1 MKSQFMHVELY
12 SREEPAK
19 KTKNKENRNHKSDVR
34 TTTAAGVLSEMKRE
48 VGFTSHLEQVDA
60 PEVLYGSIDAL
71 ERSIERYE
79 AEFKTTDKN
88 GKEKKLRKDAC
99 ILLAGVVS
107 LDRADEEIWDE
118 YKTKSIEYLKNKYGE
133 NLKCVVE
140 HTDETNPHFHFYVV
154 GNQQQDLNLLHDGK
168 LAVSKLAKEDKKNL
182 HQTAYTE
189 AMIKFQDDFYTKV
202 SNKFGLSR
210 TGEEPRER
218 YKSRPDYLRFKK
230 RQETA
235 LNILSDIEKFEK
247 QVRKKAR
254 DSGFTVGVKQFNEK
268 TWFGKLDQRVKL
280 IKKESELELN
290 KKEKTIE
297 KLETDKSNI
306 EHNLST
312 TKIELQEA
320 YSQRNLASMKNRTY
334 IDQSRKLKR
343 ENEDLLQY
351 KVNFNSRL
359 QQEKEPL
366 LEKVNS
372 LTSENTVLKNESSEL
387 KKDNLELK
395 KDNAGFKEFIDGVKK
410 HYGSKFEDWCKEIFR
425 TKTKYKY

>member
-19 KTKNKENRNHKSDVR
+19 KTINKSKNINHKSDVR
-34 TTTAAGVLSEMKRE
+34 TTTVNGVLSEMKRE
-48 VGFTSHLEQVDA
+48 EGFTSHLEAIAA

-118 YKTKSIEYLKNKYGE
+118 YKNKAIEYLKNKYGE

-140 HTDETNPHFHFYVV
+140 HTDEKNPHFHFYVV

-168 LAVSKLAKEDKKNL
+168 LAVSKLAKEDKKKL

-189 AMIKFQDDFYTKV
+189 AMIKFQDDFYVQV

-235 LNILSDIEKFEK
+235 LNILANLEEFEEKEL
-247 QVRKKAR
+247 KKAKQA
-254 DSGFTVGVKQFNEK
+254 GFNVGIKNFDETN
-268 TWFGKLDQRVKL
+268 FFRKLDWRVKR
-280 IKKESELELN
+280 IKKEKDNEIKKLSDENDNLN
-290 KKEKTIE
+290 I
-297 KLETDKSNI
+297 DKSNLQH
-306 EHNLST
+306 ELDMS
-312 TKIELQEA
+312 KIELSDA
-320 YSQRNLASMKNRTY
+320 YNQRNEASRKNSVY
-334 IDQSRKLKR
+334 IDKVNALKKENKLLLPYKDQFDLKLK
-343 ENEDLLQY
+343 
-351 KVNFNSRL
+351 
-359 QQEKEPL
+359 QEKEPL
-366 LEKVNS
+366 QAEVKE
-372 LTSENTVLKNESSEL
+372 LTSENTNLKNENTKL
-387 KKDNLELK
+387 KKENL
-395 KDNAGFKEFIDGVKK
+395 DFKEFILGVKN
-410 HYGSKFEDWCKEIFR
+410 HYGSKFQEWYEEVFNPK
-425 TKTKYKY
+425 TKTKPKF

>member
-19 KTKNKENRNHKSDVR
+19 KTINKSKNLNHQSDVR
-34 TTTAAGVLSEMKRE
+34 TTTVSGVLSEMKRE
-48 VGFTSHLEQVDA
+48 EGFTSHLEQVNA
-60 PEVLYGSIDAL
+60 PQVLYGSIDAL

-154 GNQQQDLNLLHDGK
+154 GNKDQDLNLLHDGK
-168 LAVSKLAKEDKKNL
+168 LAVSKLAKEDKKKL

-235 LNILSDIEKFEK
+235 LNILANLEEFEEKEL
-247 QVRKKAR
+247 KKAKQA
-254 DSGFTVGVKQFNEK
+254 GFNVGIKNFDETN
-268 TWFGKLDQRVKL
+268 FFRKLDWRVKR
-280 IKKESELELN
+280 IKKEKDNEIKKLSDENDNLN
-290 KKEKTIE
+290 I
-297 KLETDKSNI
+297 DKSNLQH
-306 EHNLST
+306 ELDMS
-312 TKIELQEA
+312 KIELSDA
-320 YSQRNLASMKNRTY
+320 YSQRNEASRKNSVY
-334 IDQSRKLKR
+334 IDKVNALKKENKLLLPYKDQFDLKLK
-343 ENEDLLQY
+343 
-351 KVNFNSRL
+351 
-359 QQEKEPL
+359 QEKEPL
-366 LEKVNS
+366 QAEVKE
-372 LTSENTVLKNESSEL
+372 LTSENTNLKNENTKL
-387 KKDNLELK
+387 KKENL
-395 KDNAGFKEFIDGVKK
+395 DFKEFILGVKNY
-410 HYGSKFEDWCKEIFR
+410 YGSKFQEWYEEVFNPK
-425 TKTKYKY
+425 TKTKPKF

>member
-19 KTKNKENRNHKSDVR
+19 KTINKSKNLNHQSDVR
-34 TTTAAGVLSEMKRE
+34 TTTVSGVLSEMKRE
-48 VGFTSHLEQVDA
+48 EGFTSHLERVDA
-60 PEVLYGSIDAL
+60 PQVLYGSIDAL

-107 LDRADEEIWDE
+107 LDRADEDIWDE

-154 GNQQQDLNLLHDGK
+154 GNQKQDLNLLHDGK
-168 LAVSKLAKEDKKNL
+168 LAVSKLAKEDKKKL

-189 AMIKFQDDFYTKV
+189 AMINFQDDFYTKV

-235 LNILSDIEKFEK
+235 LNILANLEEFEK
-247 QVRKKAR
+247 KELKKAKQA
-254 DSGFTVGVKQFNEK
+254 GFNVGIKNFDETN
-268 TWFGKLDQRVKL
+268 FFRKLDWRVKR
-280 IKKESELELN
+280 IKKEKNNEIKKLSDENDNLN
-290 KKEKTIE
+290 I
-297 KLETDKSNI
+297 DKSNLQH
-306 EHNLST
+306 ELDMS
-312 TKIELQEA
+312 KIELSDA
-320 YSQRNLASMKNRTY
+320 YSQRNEASRKNSVY
-334 IDQSRKLKR
+334 IDKVNTLKKENKLLLPYKDQFDLKLK
-343 ENEDLLQY
+343 
-351 KVNFNSRL
+351 
-359 QQEKEPL
+359 QEKEPL
-366 LEKVNS
+366 QAEVKE
-372 LTSENTVLKNESSEL
+372 LTSENTNLKNENSEL
-387 KKDNLELK
+387 KKENL
-395 KDNAGFKEFIDGVKK
+395 DFKEFILGVKN
-410 HYGSKFEDWCKEIFR
+410 HYGSKFQEWYEEVFNPK
-425 TKTKYKY
+425 TKTKPKF

>member
-19 KTKNKENRNHKSDVR
+19 KTINKSKNINHKSDVR
-34 TTTAAGVLSEMKRE
+34 TTTVNGVLSEMKRE
-48 VGFTSHLEQVDA
+48 EGFTSHLETIAA

-118 YKTKSIEYLKNKYGE
+118 YKTKAIEYLKNKYGE

-154 GNQQQDLNLLHDGK
+154 GNKDQDLNLLHDGK
-168 LAVSKLAKEDKKNL
+168 LAVSKLAKEDKKKL

-189 AMIKFQDDFYTKV
+189 AMIKFQDDFYVQV

-235 LNILSDIEKFEK
+235 LNILANLEEFEEKEL
-247 QVRKKAR
+247 KKAKQA
-254 DSGFTVGVKQFNEK
+254 GFNVGIKNFDETN
-268 TWFGKLDQRVKL
+268 FFRKLDWRVKR
-280 IKKESELELN
+280 IKKEKDNEIKKLSDENDNLN
-290 KKEKTIE
+290 I
-297 KLETDKSNI
+297 DKSNLQH
-306 EHNLST
+306 ELDMS
-312 TKIELQEA
+312 KIELSDA
-320 YSQRNLASMKNRTY
+320 YSQRNEASRKNSVY
-334 IDQSRKLKR
+334 IDKVNALKKENKLLLPYKDQFDLKLK
-343 ENEDLLQY
+343 
-351 KVNFNSRL
+351 
-359 QQEKEPL
+359 QEKEL
-366 LEKVNS
+366 LQAEVKE
-372 LTSENTVLKNESSEL
+372 LTSENTNLKNENTKL
-387 KKDNLELK
+387 KKENL
-395 KDNAGFKEFIDGVKK
+395 DFKEFILGVKNY
-410 HYGSKFEDWCKEIFR
+410 YGSKFQEWYEEVFNPK
-425 TKTKYKY
+425 TKTKPKF

>member
-19 KTKNKENRNHKSDVR
+19 KTINKSKNINHKSDVR
-34 TTTAAGVLSEMKRE
+34 TTTVSGVLSEMKRE
-48 VGFTSHLEQVDA
+48 EGFTSHLEQVNA
-60 PEVLYGSIDAL
+60 PQVLYGSIDAL

-107 LDRADEEIWDE
+107 LDRADEEIWEE
-118 YKTKSIEYLKNKYGE
+118 YKKSSIEYLKNKYGE

-154 GNQQQDLNLLHDGK
+154 GNQKQDLNLLHDGK
-168 LAVSKLAKEDKKNL
+168 LAVSKLAKEDKKKL

-189 AMIKFQDDFYTKV
+189 AMIKFQDDFYVQV

-235 LNILSDIEKFEK
+235 LNILANLEEFEK
-247 QVRKKAR
+247 KEFKKAKTKGLNIGIK
-254 DSGFTVGVKQFNEK
+254 DFNQN
-268 TWFGKLDQRVKL
+268 TFWGKLDWRVKRIEKKSKVE
-280 IKKESELELN
+280 IKKLSDENDNLN
-290 KKEKTIE
+290 I
-297 KLETDKSNI
+297 DKSNLQH
-306 EHNLST
+306 ELDMS
-312 TKIELQEA
+312 KIELSEA
-320 YSQRNLASMKNRTY
+320 YNQRNEASRKNSVY
-334 IDQSRKLKR
+334 ID
-343 ENEDLLQY
+343 
-351 KVNFNSRL
+351 KVNALKKENKLLLPYKDQFDLKL
-359 QQEKEPL
+359 QQEKKPL
-366 LEKVNS
+366 QAEVKE
-372 LTSENTVLKNESSEL
+372 LTSENTNLKNENTQL
-387 KKDNLELK
+387 KKENL
-395 KDNAGFKEFIDGVKK
+395 DFKEFILGVKN
-410 HYGSKFEDWCKEIFR
+410 HYGSKFQEWYEEVFNPK
-425 TKTKYKY
+425 TKTKPKF

>member
-19 KTKNKENRNHKSDVR
+19 KTINKSKNINHKSDVR
-34 TTTAAGVLSEMKRE
+34 TTTVNGVLSEMKRE
-48 VGFTSHLEQVDA
+48 EGFTSHLETIAA

-118 YKTKSIEYLKNKYGE
+118 YKTKAIEYLKNKYGE

-154 GNQQQDLNLLHDGK
+154 GNKDQDLNLLHDGK
-168 LAVSKLAKEDKKNL
+168 LAVSKLAKEDKKKL

-189 AMIKFQDDFYTKV
+189 AMIKFQDDFYVQV

-235 LNILSDIEKFEK
+235 LNILANLEEFEEKEL
-247 QVRKKAR
+247 KKAKQA
-254 DSGFTVGVKQFNEK
+254 GFNVGIKNFDETN
-268 TWFGKLDQRVKL
+268 FFRKLDWRVKR
-280 IKKESELELN
+280 IKKEKDNEIKKISDENDNLN
-290 KKEKTIE
+290 I
-297 KLETDKSNI
+297 DKSNLQH
-306 EHNLST
+306 ELDMS
-312 TKIELQEA
+312 KIELSDA
-320 YSQRNLASMKNRTY
+320 YSQRNEASRKNSVY
-334 IDQSRKLKR
+334 IDKVNALKKENKLLLPYKDQFDLKLK
-343 ENEDLLQY
+343 
-351 KVNFNSRL
+351 
-359 QQEKEPL
+359 QEKEPL
-366 LEKVNS
+366 QAEVKE
-372 LTSENTVLKNESSEL
+372 LTSENTNLKNENTKL
-387 KKDNLELK
+387 KKENL
-395 KDNAGFKEFIDGVKK
+395 DFKEFILGVKNY
-410 HYGSKFEDWCKEIFR
+410 YGSKFQEWYEEVFNPK
-425 TKTKYKY
+425 TKTKPKF

>member
-19 KTKNKENRNHKSDVR
+19 KTINKSKNINHKSDVR
-34 TTTAAGVLSEMKRE
+34 TTTVNGVLSEMKRE
-48 VGFTSHLEQVDA
+48 EGFTSHLETIAA

-118 YKTKSIEYLKNKYGE
+118 YKTKAIEYLKNKYGE

-154 GNQQQDLNLLHDGK
+154 GNKDQDLNLLHDGK
-168 LAVSKLAKEDKKNL
+168 LAVSKLAKEDKKKL

-189 AMIKFQDDFYTKV
+189 AMIKFQDDFYTQV

-230 RQETA
+230 RQEAA
-235 LNILSDIEKFEK
+235 LNILSDMEKFEAEEK
-247 QVRKKAR
+247 EKAR
-254 DSGFTVGVKQFNEK
+254 KTGYSNGAKQFQNK
-268 TWFGKLDQRVKL
+268 TWVIKVGEAIKLLGKEHKAELDQ
-280 IKKESELELN
+280 KEKELEKI
-290 KKEKTIE
+290 KKEKTEIE
-297 KLETDKSNI
+297 TELNLKKEELSN
-306 EHNLST
+306 
-312 TKIELQEA
+312 A
-320 YSQRNLASMKNRTY
+320 YSQRNEASRKNSVY
-334 IDQSRKLKR
+334 ID
-343 ENEDLLQY
+343 
-351 KVNFNSRL
+351 KVNALKKENKLLLPYKDQFDLKL

-366 LEKVNS
+366 QAEVNS
-372 LTSENTVLKNESSEL
+372 LTSENTNLKNENSEL
-387 KKDNLELK
+387 KKENL
-395 KDNAGFKEFIDGVKK
+395 DFKEFILGVKDY
-410 HYGSKFEDWCKEIFR
+410 YGSKFDEWCKEIFK

>member
-19 KTKNKENRNHKSDVR
+19 KTINKSKNINHKSDVR
-34 TTTAAGVLSEMKRE
+34 TTTVNGVLSEMKRE
-48 VGFTSHLEQVDA
+48 EGFTSHLETIAA

-118 YKTKSIEYLKNKYGE
+118 YKAKAIEYLKNKYGE

-154 GNQQQDLNLLHDGK
+154 GNKDQDLNLLHDGK
-168 LAVSKLAKEDKKNL
+168 LAVSKLAKEDKKKL

-189 AMIKFQDDFYTKV
+189 AMIKFQDDFYV
-202 SNKFGLSR
+202 QISNKFGLSR

-235 LNILSDIEKFEK
+235 LNILANLEEFEEKEL
-247 QVRKKAR
+247 KKAKQA
-254 DSGFTVGVKQFNEK
+254 GFNVGIKNFDETN
-268 TWFGKLDQRVKL
+268 FFRKLDWRVKR
-280 IKKESELELN
+280 IKKEKDNEIKKLSDENDNLN
-290 KKEKTIE
+290 I
-297 KLETDKSNI
+297 DKSNLQH
-306 EHNLST
+306 ELDMS
-312 TKIELQEA
+312 KIELSDA
-320 YSQRNLASMKNRTY
+320 YSQRNEASRKNSVY
-334 IDQSRKLKR
+334 ID
-343 ENEDLLQY
+343 
-351 KVNFNSRL
+351 KVNALKKENKLLLPYKDQFDLKL

-366 LEKVNS
+366 QAEVKE
-372 LTSENTVLKNESSEL
+372 LTSENTNLKNENTKL
-387 KKDNLELK
+387 KKENL
-395 KDNAGFKEFIDGVKK
+395 DFKEFILGVKN
-410 HYGSKFEDWCKEIFR
+410 HYGSKFQEWYEEVFNPK
-425 TKTKYKY
+425 TKTKPKF

>member
-19 KTKNKENRNHKSDVR
+19 KTINKSKNINHKSDVR
-34 TTTAAGVLSEMKRE
+34 TTTVNGVLSEMKRE
-48 VGFTSHLEQVDA
+48 EGFTSHLETIAA

-118 YKTKSIEYLKNKYGE
+118 YKTKAIEYLKNKYGE

-154 GNQQQDLNLLHDGK
+154 GNKDQDLNLLHDGK
-168 LAVSKLAKEDKKNL
+168 LAVSKLAKEDKKKL

-189 AMIKFQDDFYTKV
+189 AMIKFQDDFYVQV

-235 LNILSDIEKFEK
+235 LNILANLEEFEEKEL
-247 QVRKKAR
+247 KKAKQA
-254 DSGFTVGVKQFNEK
+254 GFNVGIKNFDETN
-268 TWFGKLDQRVKL
+268 FFRKLDWRVKR
-280 IKKESELELN
+280 IKKEKDNEIKKLSDENDNLN
-290 KKEKTIE
+290 I
-297 KLETDKSNI
+297 DKSNLQH
-306 EHNLST
+306 ELDMS
-312 TKIELQEA
+312 KIELSDA
-320 YSQRNLASMKNRTY
+320 YSQRNEASRKNSVY
-334 IDQSRKLKR
+334 IDKVNALKKENKLLLPYKDQFDLKLK
-343 ENEDLLQY
+343 
-351 KVNFNSRL
+351 
-359 QQEKEPL
+359 QEKEPL
-366 LEKVNS
+366 QAEVKE
-372 LTSENTVLKNESSEL
+372 LTSENTNLKNENTKL
-387 KKDNLELK
+387 KKENL
-395 KDNAGFKEFIDGVKK
+395 DFKEFILGVKNY
-410 HYGSKFEDWCKEIFR
+410 YGSKFQEWYEEIFK

>member
-19 KTKNKENRNHKSDVR
+19 KTINKSKNLNHQSDVR
-34 TTTAAGVLSEMKRE
+34 TTTVSGVLSEMKRDE
-48 VGFTSHLEQVDA
+48 GFTSHLERVDA
-60 PEVLYGSIDAL
+60 PQVLYGSIDAL

-107 LDRADEEIWDE
+107 LDRADEEIWEE
-118 YKTKSIEYLKNKYGE
+118 YKKSSIEYLKNKYGE

-154 GNQQQDLNLLHDGK
+154 GNKDQDLNLLHDGK
-168 LAVSKLAKEDKKNL
+168 LAVSKLAKEDKKKL

-189 AMIKFQDDFYTKV
+189 AMIKFQDDFYVQV

-235 LNILSDIEKFEK
+235 LNILANLEEFEEKEL
-247 QVRKKAR
+247 KKAKQA
-254 DSGFTVGVKQFNEK
+254 GFNVGIKNFDETN
-268 TWFGKLDQRVKL
+268 FFRKLDWRVKR
-280 IKKESELELN
+280 IKKEKDNEIKKLSDENDNLN
-290 KKEKTIE
+290 I
-297 KLETDKSNI
+297 DKSNLQH
-306 EHNLST
+306 ELDMS
-312 TKIELQEA
+312 KIELSDA
-320 YSQRNLASMKNRTY
+320 YSQRNEASRKNSVY
-334 IDQSRKLKR
+334 IDKVNALKKENKLLLPYKDQFDLKLK
-343 ENEDLLQY
+343 
-351 KVNFNSRL
+351 
-359 QQEKEPL
+359 QEKEPL
-366 LEKVNS
+366 QAEVKE
-372 LTSENTVLKNESSEL
+372 LTSENTNLKNENTKL
-387 KKDNLELK
+387 KKENL
-395 KDNAGFKEFIDGVKK
+395 DFKEFILDVKNY
-410 HYGSKFEDWCKEIFR
+410 YGSKFQEWYEEVFNPK
-425 TKTKYKY
+425 TKTKPKF

>member
-19 KTKNKENRNHKSDVR
+19 KTINKSKNLNHQSDVR
-34 TTTAAGVLSEMKRE
+34 TTTVGGVLSEMKRE
-48 VGFTSHLEQVDA
+48 EGFTSHLEQVNA
-60 PEVLYGSIDAL
+60 PQVLYGSISDL

-140 HTDETNPHFHFYVV
+140 HTDETNPHFHFYAV

-168 LAVSKLAKEDKKNL
+168 LAVSKLAKEDKKKL
-182 HQTAYTE
+182 HQTVYTE

-235 LNILSDIEKFEK
+235 LNILANLEEFEEKEL
-247 QVRKKAR
+247 KKAKQA
-254 DSGFTVGVKQFNEK
+254 GFNVGIKNFDETN
-268 TWFGKLDQRVKL
+268 FFRKLDWRVKR
-280 IKKESELELN
+280 IKKEKDNEIKKLSDENDNLN
-290 KKEKTIE
+290 I
-297 KLETDKSNI
+297 DKSNLQH
-306 EHNLST
+306 ELDMS
-312 TKIELQEA
+312 KIELSDA
-320 YSQRNLASMKNRTY
+320 YSQRNEASRKNSVY
-334 IDQSRKLKR
+334 IDKVNALKKENKLLLPYKDQFDLKLK
-343 ENEDLLQY
+343 
-351 KVNFNSRL
+351 
-359 QQEKEPL
+359 QEKEPL
-366 LEKVNS
+366 QAEVKE
-372 LTSENTVLKNESSEL
+372 LTSENTNLKNENTKL
-387 KKDNLELK
+387 KKENL
-395 KDNAGFKEFIDGVKK
+395 DFKEFILGVKNY
-410 HYGSKFEDWCKEIFR
+410 YGSKFQEWYEEVFNPK
-425 TKTKYKY
+425 TKTKPKF

>member
-19 KTKNKENRNHKSDVR
+19 KTINKSKNLNHQSDVR
-34 TTTAAGVLSEMKRE
+34 TTTVGGVLSEMKRE
-48 VGFTSHLEQVDA
+48 EGFISHLEAIAA
-60 PEVLYGSIDAL
+60 PQVLYGSIDAL
-71 ERSIERYE
+71 ERSVERYE
-79 AEFKTTDKN
+79 AEYKTTDKN

-107 LDRADEEIWDE
+107 LDRADEGIWEE

-154 GNQQQDLNLLHDGK
+154 GNKDQDLNLLHDGK
-168 LAVSKLAKEDKKNL
+168 LAVSKLAKEDKKKL

-189 AMIKFQDDFYTKV
+189 AMIKFQDDFYVQV

-235 LNILSDIEKFEK
+235 LNILANLEEFEK
-247 QVRKKAR
+247 KEFKKAKTKGLNIGIK
-254 DSGFTVGVKQFNEK
+254 DFNQN
-268 TWFGKLDQRVKL
+268 TFWGKLDWRVKRIEKKSKVE
-280 IKKESELELN
+280 IKKLSDENDNLN
-290 KKEKTIE
+290 I
-297 KLETDKSNI
+297 DKSNLQH
-306 EHNLST
+306 ELDMS
-312 TKIELQEA
+312 KIELSDA
-320 YSQRNLASMKNRTY
+320 YSQRNEASRKNSVY
-334 IDQSRKLKR
+334 ID
-343 ENEDLLQY
+343 
-351 KVNFNSRL
+351 KVNALKKENKLLLPYKDQFDLKL

-366 LEKVNS
+366 QAEVKE
-372 LTSENTVLKNESSEL
+372 LTSENNNLKNENSEL
-387 KKDNLELK
+387 KKENI
-395 KDNAGFKEFIDGVKK
+395 GFKEFIDGVKN
-410 HYGSKFEDWCKEIFR
+410 HYGSKFEEWCKETFK
-425 TKTKYKY
+425 TKTKHKY

>member
-19 KTKNKENRNHKSDVR
+19 KTINKSKNINHKSDVR
-34 TTTAAGVLSEMKRE
+34 TTTVNGVLSEMKRE
-48 VGFTSHLEQVDA
+48 EGFTSHLETIAA

-118 YKTKSIEYLKNKYGE
+118 YKTKAIEYLKNKYGE

-154 GNQQQDLNLLHDGK
+154 GNKDQDLNLLHDGK
-168 LAVSKLAKEDKKNL
+168 LAVSKLAKEDKKKL

-189 AMIKFQDDFYTKV
+189 AMIKFQDDFYVQV

-235 LNILSDIEKFEK
+235 LNILANLEEFEEKEL
-247 QVRKKAR
+247 KKAKQA
-254 DSGFTVGVKQFNEK
+254 GFNVGIKNFDETN
-268 TWFGKLDQRVKL
+268 FFRKLDWRVKR
-280 IKKESELELN
+280 IKKEKDNEIKKLSDENDNLN
-290 KKEKTIE
+290 I
-297 KLETDKSNI
+297 DKSNLQH
-306 EHNLST
+306 ELEMS
-312 TKIELQEA
+312 KIELSDA
-320 YSQRNLASMKNRTY
+320 YSQRNEASRKNSVY
-334 IDQSRKLKR
+334 IDKVNALKKENKLLLPYKDQFDLKLK
-343 ENEDLLQY
+343 
-351 KVNFNSRL
+351 
-359 QQEKEPL
+359 QEKEPL
-366 LEKVNS
+366 QAEVKE
-372 LTSENTVLKNESSEL
+372 LTSENTNLKNENTKL
-387 KKDNLELK
+387 KKENL
-395 KDNAGFKEFIDGVKK
+395 DFKEFILGVKNY
-410 HYGSKFEDWCKEIFR
+410 YGSKFQEWYEEVFNPK
-425 TKTKYKY
+425 TKTKPKF

>member
-19 KTKNKENRNHKSDVR
+19 KTINKSKNINHKSDVR
-34 TTTAAGVLSEMKRE
+34 TTTVNGVLSEMKRE
-48 VGFTSHLEQVDA
+48 EGFTSHLETIAA

-118 YKTKSIEYLKNKYGE
+118 YKTKAIEYLKNKYGE

-154 GNQQQDLNLLHDGK
+154 GNKEQDLNLLHDGK
-168 LAVSKLAKEDKKNL
+168 LAVSKLAKEDKKKL

-189 AMIKFQDDFYTKV
+189 AMIKFQDDFYVQV

-235 LNILSDIEKFEK
+235 LNILANLEEFEEKEL
-247 QVRKKAR
+247 KKAKQA
-254 DSGFTVGVKQFNEK
+254 GFNVGIKNFDETN
-268 TWFGKLDQRVKL
+268 FFRKLDWRVKR
-280 IKKESELELN
+280 IKKEKDNEIKKLSDENDNLN
-290 KKEKTIE
+290 I
-297 KLETDKSNI
+297 DKSNLQH
-306 EHNLST
+306 ELDMS
-312 TKIELQEA
+312 KIELSDA
-320 YSQRNLASMKNRTY
+320 YSQRNEASRKNSVY
-334 IDQSRKLKR
+334 IDKVNALKKENKLLLPYKDQFDLKLK
-343 ENEDLLQY
+343 
-351 KVNFNSRL
+351 
-359 QQEKEPL
+359 QEKEPL
-366 LEKVNS
+366 QAEVKE
-372 LTSENTVLKNESSEL
+372 LTSENTNLKNENTKL
-387 KKDNLELK
+387 KKENL
-395 KDNAGFKEFIDGVKK
+395 DFKEFILGVKNY
-410 HYGSKFEDWCKEIFR
+410 YGSKFQEWYEEVFNPK
-425 TKTKYKY
+425 TKTKPKF

>member
-1 MKSQFMHVELY
+1 MHVELY

-19 KTKNKENRNHKSDVR
+19 KTINKSKNINHKSDVR
-34 TTTAAGVLSEMKRE
+34 TTTVNGVLSEMKRE
-48 VGFTSHLEQVDA
+48 EGFTSHLETIAA

-118 YKTKSIEYLKNKYGE
+118 YKTKAIEYLKNKYGE

-154 GNQQQDLNLLHDGK
+154 GNKDQDLNLLHDGK
-168 LAVSKLAKEDKKNL
+168 LAVSKLAKEDKKKL

-189 AMIKFQDDFYTKV
+189 AMIKFQDDFYVQV

-235 LNILSDIEKFEK
+235 LNILANLEEFEEKEL
-247 QVRKKAR
+247 KKAKQA
-254 DSGFTVGVKQFNEK
+254 GFNVGIKNFDETN
-268 TWFGKLDQRVKL
+268 FFRKLDWRVKR
-280 IKKESELELN
+280 IKKEKDNEIKKLSDENDNLN
-290 KKEKTIE
+290 I
-297 KLETDKSNI
+297 DKSNLQH
-306 EHNLST
+306 ELDMS
-312 TKIELQEA
+312 KIELSDA
-320 YSQRNLASMKNRTY
+320 YSQRNEASRKNSVY
-334 IDQSRKLKR
+334 ID
-343 ENEDLLQY
+343 
-351 KVNFNSRL
+351 KVNALKKENKLLLPYKDQFDLKL

-366 LEKVNS
+366 QAEVKE
-372 LTSENTVLKNESSEL
+372 LTSENTNLKNENTKL
-387 KKDNLELK
+387 KKENL
-395 KDNAGFKEFIDGVKK
+395 DFKEFILGVKNY
-410 HYGSKFEDWCKEIFR
+410 YGSKFQEWYEEVFNPK
-425 TKTKYKY
+425 TKTKPKF

>member
-19 KTKNKENRNHKSDVR
+19 KTINKSKNINHKSDVR
-34 TTTAAGVLSEMKRE
+34 TTTVNGVLSEMKRE
-48 VGFTSHLEQVDA
+48 EGFTSHLEAIAA
-60 PEVLYGSIDAL
+60 PEVLYGSISDL

-107 LDRADEEIWDE
+107 LDRADEEIWEE
-118 YKTKSIEYLKNKYGE
+118 YKKSSIEYLKNKYGE

-154 GNQQQDLNLLHDGK
+154 GNQKQDLNLLHDGK
-168 LAVSKLAKEDKKNL
+168 LAVSKLAKEDKKKL
-182 HQTAYTE
+182 HQTVYTE

-235 LNILSDIEKFEK
+235 LNILANLEEFEK
-247 QVRKKAR
+247 KEFKKA
-254 DSGFTVGVKQFNEK
+254 K
-268 TWFGKLDQRVKL
+268 TKGLNIGIKDFDQNTFWGKLDWRVKR
-280 IKKESELELN
+280 IKKEKDNEIKKLSDENDNLN
-290 KKEKTIE
+290 I
-297 KLETDKSNI
+297 DKSNLQH
-306 EHNLST
+306 ELDMS
-312 TKIELQEA
+312 KIELSDA
-320 YSQRNLASMKNRTY
+320 YKQRNYASMKNGVY
-334 IDQSRKLKR
+334 IKQVNDLKKENKLLLPYKDQFDLKLK
-343 ENEDLLQY
+343 
-351 KVNFNSRL
+351 
-359 QQEKEPL
+359 QEKEPL
-366 LEKVNS
+366 QAEVKE
-372 LTSENTVLKNESSEL
+372 LTSENTNLKNENTQL
-387 KKDNLELK
+387 KKENL
-395 KDNAGFKEFIDGVKK
+395 DFKEFILGVKN
-410 HYGSKFEDWCKEIFR
+410 HYGSKFQEWYEEVFNPK
-425 TKTKYKY
+425 TKTKPKF

>member
-19 KTKNKENRNHKSDVR
+19 KTINKSKNLNHQSDVR
-34 TTTAAGVLSEMKRE
+34 TTTVGGVLSEMKRE
-48 VGFTSHLEQVDA
+48 EGFTSHLEQVNA
-60 PEVLYGSIDAL
+60 PQVLYGSIDAL

-79 AEFKTTDKN
+79 AEYKTTDKN

-154 GNQQQDLNLLHDGK
+154 GNQKQDLNLLHDGK
-168 LAVSKLAKEDKKNL
+168 LAVSKLAKEDKKKL

-235 LNILSDIEKFEK
+235 LNILANLEEFEK
-247 QVRKKAR
+247 KELKKAKQA
-254 DSGFTVGVKQFNEK
+254 GFNVGIKNFDETN
-268 TWFGKLDQRVKL
+268 FFRKLDWRVKR
-280 IKKESELELN
+280 IKKEKDNEIKKLSDENDNLN
-290 KKEKTIE
+290 I
-297 KLETDKSNI
+297 DKSNLQH
-306 EHNLST
+306 ELDMS
-312 TKIELQEA
+312 KIELSDA
-320 YSQRNLASMKNRTY
+320 YSQRNEASRKNSVY
-334 IDQSRKLKR
+334 IDKVNTLKEENKLLLPYKDQFDLKLK
-343 ENEDLLQY
+343 
-351 KVNFNSRL
+351 
-359 QQEKEPL
+359 QEKEPL
-366 LEKVNS
+366 QAEVKE
-372 LTSENTVLKNESSEL
+372 LTSENTNLKNENSEL
-387 KKDNLELK
+387 KKENL
-395 KDNAGFKEFIDGVKK
+395 DFKEFILGVKN
-410 HYGSKFEDWCKEIFR
+410 HYGSKFQEWYEQVFNPK
-425 TKTKYKY
+425 TKTKPKF

>member
-19 KTKNKENRNHKSDVR
+19 KTINKSKNINHKSDVR
-34 TTTAAGVLSEMKRE
+34 TTTVNGVLSEMKRE
-48 VGFTSHLEQVDA
+48 EGFTSHLETIAA

-118 YKTKSIEYLKNKYGE
+118 YKTKAIEYLKNKYGE

-154 GNQQQDLNLLHDGK
+154 GNKDQDLNLLHDGK
-168 LAVSKLAKEDKKNL
+168 LAVSKLAKEDKKKL

-189 AMIKFQDDFYTKV
+189 AMIKFQDDFYVQV

-235 LNILSDIEKFEK
+235 LNILANLEEFEEKEL
-247 QVRKKAR
+247 KKAKQA
-254 DSGFTVGVKQFNEK
+254 GFNVGIKNFDETN
-268 TWFGKLDQRVKL
+268 FFRKLDWRVKR
-280 IKKESELELN
+280 IKKEKDNEIKKLSDENDNLN
-290 KKEKTIE
+290 I
-297 KLETDKSNI
+297 DKSNLQH
-306 EHNLST
+306 ELDMS
-312 TKIELQEA
+312 KIELSDA
-320 YSQRNLASMKNRTY
+320 YNQRNESSRKNSVY
-334 IDQSRKLKR
+334 IDKVNALKKENKLLLPYKDQFDLKLK
-343 ENEDLLQY
+343 
-351 KVNFNSRL
+351 
-359 QQEKEPL
+359 QEKEPL
-366 LEKVNS
+366 QAEVKE
-372 LTSENTVLKNESSEL
+372 LTSENTNLKNENTKL
-387 KKDNLELK
+387 KKENL
-395 KDNAGFKEFIDGVKK
+395 DFKEFILGVKNY
-410 HYGSKFEDWCKEIFR
+410 YGSKFQEWYEEVFNPK
-425 TKTKYKY
+425 TKTKPKF

>member
-19 KTKNKENRNHKSDVR
+19 KTINKSKNINHKSDVR
-34 TTTAAGVLSEMKRE
+34 TTTVNGVLSEMKRE
-48 VGFTSHLEQVDA
+48 EGFTSHLETIAA

-107 LDRADEEIWDE
+107 LDRVDEEIWDE
-118 YKTKSIEYLKNKYGE
+118 YKTKAIEYLKNKYGE

-154 GNQQQDLNLLHDGK
+154 GNKDQDLNLLHDGK
-168 LAVSKLAKEDKKNL
+168 LAVSKLAKEDKKKL

-189 AMIKFQDDFYTKV
+189 AMIKFQDDFYAQV

-235 LNILSDIEKFEK
+235 LNILANLEEFEEKEL
-247 QVRKKAR
+247 KKAKQA
-254 DSGFTVGVKQFNEK
+254 GFNVGIKNFDETN
-268 TWFGKLDQRVKL
+268 FFRKLDWRVKR
-280 IKKESELELN
+280 IKKEKDNEIKKLSDENDNLN
-290 KKEKTIE
+290 I
-297 KLETDKSNI
+297 DKSNLQH
-306 EHNLST
+306 ELDMS
-312 TKIELQEA
+312 KIELSDA
-320 YSQRNLASMKNRTY
+320 YSQRNEASRKNSVY
-334 IDQSRKLKR
+334 IDKVNALKKENKLLLPYKDQFDLKLK
-343 ENEDLLQY
+343 
-351 KVNFNSRL
+351 
-359 QQEKEPL
+359 QEKEPL
-366 LEKVNS
+366 QAEVKE
-372 LTSENTVLKNESSEL
+372 LTSENTNLKNENTKL
-387 KKDNLELK
+387 KKENL
-395 KDNAGFKEFIDGVKK
+395 DFKEFILGVKNY
-410 HYGSKFEDWCKEIFR
+410 YGSKFQEWYEEVFNPK
-425 TKTKYKY
+425 TKTKPKF

>member
-19 KTKNKENRNHKSDVR
+19 KTINKSKNINHKSYVR
-34 TTTAAGVLSEMKRE
+34 TTTVNGVLSEMKRE
-48 VGFTSHLEQVDA
+48 EGFTSHLEAIAA
-60 PEVLYGSIDAL
+60 PEVLYGSINAL

-79 AEFKTTDKN
+79 AEYKTTDKN

-107 LDRADEEIWDE
+107 LDRADEEIWEE

-154 GNQQQDLNLLHDGK
+154 GNKDQDLNLLHDGK
-168 LAVSKLAKEDKKNL
+168 LAVSKLAKEDKKKL

-235 LNILSDIEKFEK
+235 LNILANLEEFEK
-247 QVRKKAR
+247 KEFKKA
-254 DSGFTVGVKQFNEK
+254 K
-268 TWFGKLDQRVKL
+268 TRGLNIGIKDFDQNTFWGKLDWRVKRIEKKNKVE
-280 IKKESELELN
+280 IKKLSDENDNLN
-290 KKEKTIE
+290 I
-297 KLETDKSNI
+297 DKSNLQH
-306 EHNLST
+306 ELDMS
-312 TKIELQEA
+312 KIELSEA
-320 YSQRNLASMKNRTY
+320 YNQRNEASRKNSVY
-334 IDQSRKLKR
+334 ID
-343 ENEDLLQY
+343 
-351 KVNFNSRL
+351 KVNALKKENKLLLPYKDQFDLKL
-359 QQEKEPL
+359 QQEKKPL
-366 LEKVNS
+366 QAEVKE
-372 LTSENTVLKNESSEL
+372 LTSENTNLKNENTQL
-387 KKDNLELK
+387 KKENL
-395 KDNAGFKEFIDGVKK
+395 DFKEFILGVKN
-410 HYGSKFEDWCKEIFR
+410 HYGSKFQEWYEEVFNPK
-425 TKTKYKY
+425 TKTKPKF

>member
-19 KTKNKENRNHKSDVR
+19 KTINKSKNINHKSDVR
-34 TTTAAGVLSEMKRE
+34 TTTVNGVLSEMKRE
-48 VGFTSHLEQVDA
+48 EGFTSHLETIAA

-99 ILLAGVVS
+99 ILLAGVIS
-107 LDRADEEIWDE
+107 LDREDEDIWNE

-140 HTDETNPHFHFYVV
+140 HTDETNPHIHFYVV
-154 GNQQQDLNLLHDGK
+154 GNKDQDINLLHDGK
-168 LAVSKLAKEDKKNL
+168 LAVSKLAKEDKKKL

-189 AMIKFQDDFYTKV
+189 AMIKFQDDFYVQV

-235 LNILSDIEKFEK
+235 LNILANLEEFEEKEL
-247 QVRKKAR
+247 KKAKQA
-254 DSGFTVGVKQFNEK
+254 GFNVGIKNFDETN
-268 TWFGKLDQRVKL
+268 FFRKLDWRVKR
-280 IKKESELELN
+280 IKKEKDNEIKKLSDENDNLN
-290 KKEKTIE
+290 I
-297 KLETDKSNI
+297 DKSNLQH
-306 EHNLST
+306 ELDMS
-312 TKIELQEA
+312 KIELSDA
-320 YSQRNLASMKNRTY
+320 YSQRNEASRKNSVY
-334 IDQSRKLKR
+334 ID
-343 ENEDLLQY
+343 
-351 KVNFNSRL
+351 KVNALKKENKLLLPYKDQFDLKL

-366 LEKVNS
+366 QAEVKE
-372 LTSENTVLKNESSEL
+372 LTSENTNLKNENTKL
-387 KKDNLELK
+387 KKENL
-395 KDNAGFKEFIDGVKK
+395 DFKEFILGVKN
-410 HYGSKFEDWCKEIFR
+410 HYGSKFQEWYEEVFNPK
-425 TKTKYKY
+425 TKTKPKF

>member
-19 KTKNKENRNHKSDVR
+19 KTINKSKNLNHQSDVR
-34 TTTAAGVLSEMKRE
+34 TTTVSGVLSEMKRE
-48 VGFTSHLEQVDA
+48 EGFTSHLESIDA
-60 PEVLYGSIDAL
+60 PQVLYGSIDAL

-79 AEFKTTDKN
+79 AEYKTTDKN

-154 GNQQQDLNLLHDGK
+154 GNQKQDLNLLHDGK
-168 LAVSKLAKEDKKNL
+168 LAVSKLAKEDKKKL

-189 AMIKFQDDFYTKV
+189 AMIKFQDDFYVQV

-235 LNILSDIEKFEK
+235 LNILANLEEFEEKEL
-247 QVRKKAR
+247 KKAKQA
-254 DSGFTVGVKQFNEK
+254 GFNVGIKNFDETN
-268 TWFGKLDQRVKL
+268 FFRKLDWRVKR
-280 IKKESELELN
+280 IKKEKDNEIKKLSDENDNLN
-290 KKEKTIE
+290 I
-297 KLETDKSNI
+297 DKSNLQH
-306 EHNLST
+306 ELDMS
-312 TKIELQEA
+312 KIELSDA
-320 YSQRNLASMKNRTY
+320 YSQRNEASRKNSVY
-334 IDQSRKLKR
+334 IDKVNALKKENKLLLPYKDQFDLKLK
-343 ENEDLLQY
+343 
-351 KVNFNSRL
+351 
-359 QQEKEPL
+359 QEKEPL
-366 LEKVNS
+366 QAEVKE
-372 LTSENTVLKNESSEL
+372 LTSENTNLKNENTKL
-387 KKDNLELK
+387 KKENL
-395 KDNAGFKEFIDGVKK
+395 DFKEFILGVKNY
-410 HYGSKFEDWCKEIFR
+410 YGSKFQEWYEEVFNPK
-425 TKTKYKY
+425 TKTKPKF

>member
-1 MKSQFMHVELY
+1 MKSQFMHIELY

-19 KTKNKENRNHKSDVR
+19 KTINKSKNLNHQSDVR
-34 TTTAAGVLSEMKRE
+34 TTTVGGVLSEMKRE
-48 VGFTSHLEQVDA
+48 EGFTSHLEAIAA
-60 PEVLYGSIDAL
+60 PEVLYGSISDL

-154 GNQQQDLNLLHDGK
+154 GNKDQDLNLLHDGK
-168 LAVSKLAKEDKKNL
+168 LAVSKLAKEDKKKL
-182 HQTAYTE
+182 HQTVYTE

-235 LNILSDIEKFEK
+235 LNILANLEEFEEKEL
-247 QVRKKAR
+247 KKAKQA
-254 DSGFTVGVKQFNEK
+254 GFNVGIKNFDETN
-268 TWFGKLDQRVKL
+268 FFRKLDWRVKR
-280 IKKESELELN
+280 IKKEKDNEIKKLSDENDNLN
-290 KKEKTIE
+290 I
-297 KLETDKSNI
+297 DKSNLQH
-306 EHNLST
+306 ELDMS
-312 TKIELQEA
+312 KIELSDA
-320 YSQRNLASMKNRTY
+320 YKQRNEASRKNSVY
-334 IDQSRKLKR
+334 IDKVNALKQENKLLLPYKDQFDLKLK
-343 ENEDLLQY
+343 
-351 KVNFNSRL
+351 
-359 QQEKEPL
+359 QEKEPL
-366 LEKVNS
+366 QAEVKE
-372 LTSENTVLKNESSEL
+372 LTSENTNLKNENTKL
-387 KKDNLELK
+387 KKENL
-395 KDNAGFKEFIDGVKK
+395 DFKEFILGVKNY
-410 HYGSKFEDWCKEIFR
+410 YGSKFQEWYEEVFNPK
-425 TKTKYKY
+425 TKTKPKF

>member
-19 KTKNKENRNHKSDVR
+19 KTINKSKNLNHQSDVR
-34 TTTAAGVLSEMKRE
+34 TTTVGGVLSEMKRE
-48 VGFTSHLEQVDA
+48 EGFTSHLEQVNA
-60 PEVLYGSIDAL
+60 PQVLYGSISDL

-154 GNQQQDLNLLHDGK
+154 GNQKQDLNLLHDGK
-168 LAVSKLAKEDKKNL
+168 LAVSKLAKEDKKKL

-189 AMIKFQDDFYTKV
+189 AMIKFQDDFYAKV

-235 LNILSDIEKFEK
+235 LNILANLEEFEEKEFEK
-247 QVRKKAR
+247 A
-254 DSGFTVGVKQFNEK
+254 K
-268 TWFGKLDQRVKL
+268 TRGLNIGIKDFDQNTFLGKLDWRVKR
-280 IKKESELELN
+280 IKKEKDNEIKKLSDENDNLN
-290 KKEKTIE
+290 I
-297 KLETDKSNI
+297 DKSNLQH
-306 EHNLST
+306 ELDMS
-312 TKIELQEA
+312 KIELSDA
-320 YSQRNLASMKNRTY
+320 YNQRNEASRKNSVY
-334 IDQSRKLKR
+334 IDKVNALKKENKLLLPYKDQFDLKLK
-343 ENEDLLQY
+343 
-351 KVNFNSRL
+351 
-359 QQEKEPL
+359 QEKEPL
-366 LEKVNS
+366 QAEVKE
-372 LTSENTVLKNESSEL
+372 LTSENNNLKNENSEL
-387 KKDNLELK
+387 KKENL
-395 KDNAGFKEFIDGVKK
+395 DFKEFILGVKNY
-410 HYGSKFEDWCKEIFR
+410 YGSKFDEWCKEIFK

>member
-19 KTKNKENRNHKSDVR
+19 KTINKSKNLNHQSDVR
-34 TTTAAGVLSEMKRE
+34 TTTVGGVLSEMKRE
-48 VGFTSHLEQVDA
+48 EGFTSHLERVDA
-60 PEVLYGSIDAL
+60 PQVLYGSIDAL

-107 LDRADEEIWDE
+107 LDRADEEIWEE
-118 YKTKSIEYLKNKYGE
+118 YKKSSIEYLKNKYGE

-154 GNQQQDLNLLHDGK
+154 GNKDQDLNLLHDGK
-168 LAVSKLAKEDKKNL
+168 LAVSKLAKEDKKKL

-189 AMIKFQDDFYTKV
+189 AMIKFQDDFYVQV

-235 LNILSDIEKFEK
+235 LNILANLEEFEK
-247 QVRKKAR
+247 KELKKAKTR
-254 DSGFTVGVKQFNEK
+254 GFNVGIKNFNQN
-268 TWFGKLDQRVKL
+268 TFWGKLDWR
-280 IKKESELELN
+280 IKRIE
-290 KKEKTIE
+290 KEKEREID
-297 KLETDKSNI
+297 KLTGENDNLNIDKSNLQH
-306 EHNLST
+306 ELDMR
-312 TKIELQEA
+312 KIELSDA
-320 YSQRNLASMKNRTY
+320 YKQRNEASKKNSVY
-334 IDQSRKLKR
+334 IDKVNALKKENKLLLPYKDQFDLKLK
-343 ENEDLLQY
+343 
-351 KVNFNSRL
+351 
-359 QQEKEPL
+359 QEKEPL
-366 LEKVNS
+366 QAEVKE
-372 LTSENTVLKNESSEL
+372 LTSENNNLKNENSEL
-387 KKDNLELK
+387 KKENL
-395 KDNAGFKEFIDGVKK
+395 DFKEFILGVKDY
-410 HYGSKFEDWCKEIFR
+410 YGSKFDEWCKEVFK

>member
-19 KTKNKENRNHKSDVR
+19 KTINKSKNLNHQSDVR
-34 TTTAAGVLSEMKRE
+34 TTNVNGVLSEMKRE
-48 VGFTSHLEQVDA
+48 DGFTSHLKAIDA
-60 PEVLYGSIDAL
+60 PQVLYGSIDAL

-79 AEFKTTDKN
+79 AEYKTTDKN

-118 YKTKSIEYLKNKYGE
+118 YKAKSIEYLKNKYGE

-154 GNQQQDLNLLHDGK
+154 GNKDQDLNLLHDGK
-168 LAVSKLAKEDKKNL
+168 LAVSKLAKEDKKKL
-182 HQTAYTE
+182 HQTAFTE

-235 LNILSDIEKFEK
+235 LNILANLEEFEK
-247 QVRKKAR
+247 KEFKKAKTKGLNIGIK
-254 DSGFTVGVKQFNEK
+254 DFNQN
-268 TWFGKLDQRVKL
+268 TFWGKLDWRVKRIEKKNKVE
-280 IKKESELELN
+280 IKKLSDENDNLN
-290 KKEKTIE
+290 I
-297 KLETDKSNI
+297 DKSNLQH
-306 EHNLST
+306 ELDMS
-312 TKIELQEA
+312 KIELSEA
-320 YSQRNLASMKNRTY
+320 YNQRNEASRKNSVY
-334 IDQSRKLKR
+334 ID
-343 ENEDLLQY
+343 
-351 KVNFNSRL
+351 KVNALKKENKSLLPYKDQFDLKL

-366 LEKVNS
+366 QAEVKE
-372 LTSENTVLKNESSEL
+372 LTSENTNLKNENSEL
-387 KKDNLELK
+387 KKENL
-395 KDNAGFKEFIDGVKK
+395 DFKEFILGVKN
-410 HYGSKFEDWCKEIFR
+410 HYGSKFQEWYEEVFNPK
-425 TKTKYKY
+425 TKTKPKF

>member
-19 KTKNKENRNHKSDVR
+19 KTINKSKNLNHQSDVR
-34 TTTAAGVLSEMKRE
+34 TTTVGGVLSEMKRE
-48 VGFTSHLEQVDA
+48 EGFTSHLEQVNA
-60 PEVLYGSIDAL
+60 PQVLYGSIDAL

-79 AEFKTTDKN
+79 AEYKTTDKN

-154 GNQQQDLNLLHDGK
+154 GNQKQDLNLLHDGK
-168 LAVSKLAKEDKKNL
+168 LAVSKLAKEDKKKL

-235 LNILSDIEKFEK
+235 LNILANLEEFEK
-247 QVRKKAR
+247 KELKKAKQA
-254 DSGFTVGVKQFNEK
+254 GFNVGIKNFDETN
-268 TWFGKLDQRVKL
+268 FFRKLDWRVKR
-280 IKKESELELN
+280 IKKEKDNEIKKLSDENDNLN
-290 KKEKTIE
+290 I
-297 KLETDKSNI
+297 DKSNLQH
-306 EHNLST
+306 ELDMS
-312 TKIELQEA
+312 KIELSDA
-320 YSQRNLASMKNRTY
+320 YSQRNEASRKNSVY
-334 IDQSRKLKR
+334 IDKVNTLKKENKLLLPYKDQFDLKLK
-343 ENEDLLQY
+343 
-351 KVNFNSRL
+351 
-359 QQEKEPL
+359 QEKEPL
-366 LEKVNS
+366 QAEVKE
-372 LTSENTVLKNESSEL
+372 LTSENTNLKNENSEL
-387 KKDNLELK
+387 KKENL
-395 KDNAGFKEFIDGVKK
+395 DFKEFILGVKN
-410 HYGSKFEDWCKEIFR
+410 HYGSKFQEWYEEVFNPK
-425 TKTKYKY
+425 TKTKPKF

>member
-19 KTKNKENRNHKSDVR
+19 KTINKSKNLNHQSDVR
-34 TTTAAGVLSEMKRE
+34 TTTVSGVLSEMKRE
-48 VGFTSHLEQVDA
+48 EGFTSHLERVDA
-60 PEVLYGSIDAL
+60 PQVLYGSIDAL

-107 LDRADEEIWDE
+107 LDRADEEIWEE
-118 YKTKSIEYLKNKYGE
+118 YKKSSIEYLKNKYGE

-154 GNQQQDLNLLHDGK
+154 GNKDQDLNLLHDGK
-168 LAVSKLAKEDKKNL
+168 LAVSKLAKEDKKKL

-189 AMIKFQDDFYTKV
+189 AMIKFQDDFYVQV

-235 LNILSDIEKFEK
+235 LNILANLEEFEEKEL
-247 QVRKKAR
+247 KKAKQA
-254 DSGFTVGVKQFNEK
+254 GFNVGIKNFDETN
-268 TWFGKLDQRVKL
+268 FFRKLDWRVKR
-280 IKKESELELN
+280 IKKEKDNEIKKLSDENDNLN
-290 KKEKTIE
+290 I
-297 KLETDKSNI
+297 DKSNLQH
-306 EHNLST
+306 ELDMS
-312 TKIELQEA
+312 KIELSDA
-320 YSQRNLASMKNRTY
+320 YSQRNEASRKNSVY
-334 IDQSRKLKR
+334 IDKVNALKKENKLLLPYKDQFDLKLK
-343 ENEDLLQY
+343 
-351 KVNFNSRL
+351 
-359 QQEKEPL
+359 QEKEPL
-366 LEKVNS
+366 QAEVKE
-372 LTSENTVLKNESSEL
+372 LTSENTNLKNENTKL
-387 KKDNLELK
+387 KKENL
-395 KDNAGFKEFIDGVKK
+395 DFKEFILGVKNY
-410 HYGSKFEDWCKEIFR
+410 YGSKFQEWYVEVFNPK
-425 TKTKYKY
+425 TKTKPKF

>member
-19 KTKNKENRNHKSDVR
+19 KTINKSKNINHKSDVR
-34 TTTAAGVLSEMKRE
+34 TTTASGVLSEMKRE
-48 VGFTSHLEQVDA
+48 EGFTSHLEAIAA
-60 PEVLYGSIDAL
+60 PEVLYGSISDL

-79 AEFKTTDKN
+79 AEYKTTDKN

-107 LDRADEEIWDE
+107 LDRADEEIWEE

-154 GNQQQDLNLLHDGK
+154 GNKDQDLNLLHDGK
-168 LAVSKLAKEDKKNL
+168 LAVSKLAKEDKKKL

-235 LNILSDIEKFEK
+235 LNILSNMEKFEAEEK
-247 QVRKKAR
+247 EKAR
-254 DSGFTVGVKQFNEK
+254 KTGYSNGAKQFKKKSWAIKLSEAIKLLGKEHKAVLEK
-268 TWFGKLDQRVKL
+268 KEKDLKEIELEKGK
-280 IKKESELELN
+280 IESELNL
-290 KKEKTIE
+290 KKEE
-297 KLETDKSNI
+297 
-306 EHNLST
+306 LSD
-312 TKIELQEA
+312 A
-320 YSQRNLASMKNRTY
+320 YKQRNYASMKNGVY
-334 IDQSRKLKR
+334 INQVNDLKK
-343 ENEDLLQY
+343 ENELLLPYKDQFDL
-351 KVNFNSRL
+351 KL
-359 QQEKEPL
+359 QQEKKPL
-366 LEKVNS
+366 QAEVKE
-372 LTSENTVLKNESSEL
+372 LTSENNNLKNENTEL
-387 KKDNLELK
+387 KKDNL
-395 KDNAGFKEFIDGVKK
+395 DFKEFIEGVKN
-410 HYGSKFEDWCKEIFR
+410 HYGSKFQEWYEEVFNPK
-425 TKTKYKY
+425 TKTKPKF

>member
-19 KTKNKENRNHKSDVR
+19 KTINKSKNLNHQSDVR
-34 TTTAAGVLSEMKRE
+34 TTTVGGVLSEMKRE
-48 VGFTSHLEQVDA
+48 EGFTSHLEQVNA
-60 PEVLYGSIDAL
+60 PQVLYGSIDAL

-79 AEFKTTDKN
+79 AEYKTTDKN

-154 GNQQQDLNLLHDGK
+154 GNKDQDLNLLHDGK
-168 LAVSKLAKEDKKNL
+168 LAVSKLAKEDKKKL

-235 LNILSDIEKFEK
+235 LNILANLEEFEK
-247 QVRKKAR
+247 KELKKAKQA
-254 DSGFTVGVKQFNEK
+254 GFNVGIKNFDETN
-268 TWFGKLDQRVKL
+268 FFRKLDWRVKR
-280 IKKESELELN
+280 IKKEKDDEIKKLSDENDNLN
-290 KKEKTIE
+290 I
-297 KLETDKSNI
+297 DKSNLQH
-306 EHNLST
+306 ELDMS
-312 TKIELQEA
+312 KIELSDA
-320 YSQRNLASMKNRTY
+320 YSQRNEASRKNSVY
-334 IDQSRKLKR
+334 ID
-343 ENEDLLQY
+343 
-351 KVNFNSRL
+351 KVNALKKENKLLLPYKDKFDLKL

-366 LEKVNS
+366 QAEVKE
-372 LTSENTVLKNESSEL
+372 LTSENTNFKN
-387 KKDNLELK
+387 
-395 KDNAGFKEFIDGVKK
+395 
-410 HYGSKFEDWCKEIFR
+410 
-425 TKTKYKY
+425 

>member
-12 SREEPAK
+12 SREEPVK
-19 KTKNKENRNHKSDVR
+19 KTINKSKNLNHQSDVR
-34 TTTAAGVLSEMKRE
+34 TTTVSGVLSEMKRE
-48 VGFTSHLEQVDA
+48 EGFTSHLERVDA
-60 PEVLYGSIDAL
+60 PQVLYGSIDAL

-79 AEFKTTDKN
+79 AEYKTTDKN

-107 LDRADEEIWDE
+107 LDRADEEIWEE
-118 YKTKSIEYLKNKYGE
+118 YKKSSIEYLKNKYGE

-154 GNQQQDLNLLHDGK
+154 GNQKQDLNLLHDGK
-168 LAVSKLAKEDKKNL
+168 LAVSKLAKEDKKKL

-235 LNILSDIEKFEK
+235 LNILANLEEFEEKEFEK
-247 QVRKKAR
+247 A
-254 DSGFTVGVKQFNEK
+254 K
-268 TWFGKLDQRVKL
+268 TRGLNIGIKDFDQNTFLGKLDWRVKR
-280 IKKESELELN
+280 IKKEKDNEIKKLSDENDNLN
-290 KKEKTIE
+290 I
-297 KLETDKSNI
+297 DKSNLQH
-306 EHNLST
+306 ELDMS
-312 TKIELQEA
+312 KIELSDA
-320 YSQRNLASMKNRTY
+320 YNQRNEASRKNSVY
-334 IDQSRKLKR
+334 IDKVNALKKENKLLLPYKDQFDLKLK
-343 ENEDLLQY
+343 
-351 KVNFNSRL
+351 
-359 QQEKEPL
+359 QEKEPL
-366 LEKVNS
+366 QAEVKE
-372 LTSENTVLKNESSEL
+372 LTSENNNLKNENSEL
-387 KKDNLELK
+387 KKENL
-395 KDNAGFKEFIDGVKK
+395 DFKEFILGVKNY
-410 HYGSKFEDWCKEIFR
+410 YGSKFDEWCKEIFK

>member
-19 KTKNKENRNHKSDVR
+19 KTINKSKNLNHQSDVR
-34 TTTAAGVLSEMKRE
+34 TTTVGGVLSEMKRE
-48 VGFTSHLEQVDA
+48 EGFTSHLERVDA
-60 PEVLYGSIDAL
+60 PQVLYGSIDAL

-107 LDRADEEIWDE
+107 LDRADEEIWEE
-118 YKTKSIEYLKNKYGE
+118 YKKSSIEYLKNKYGE

-154 GNQQQDLNLLHDGK
+154 GNKDQDLNLLHDGK
-168 LAVSKLAKEDKKNL
+168 LAVSKLAKEDKKKL

-189 AMIKFQDDFYTKV
+189 AMIKFQDDFYVQV

-210 TGEEPRER
+210 TGGEPRER

-235 LNILSDIEKFEK
+235 LNILANLEEFEK
-247 QVRKKAR
+247 KELKKAKTR
-254 DSGFTVGVKQFNEK
+254 GFNVGIKNFNQN
-268 TWFGKLDQRVKL
+268 TFWGKLDWR
-280 IKKESELELN
+280 IKRIE
-290 KKEKTIE
+290 KEKEREID
-297 KLETDKSNI
+297 KLTGENDNLNIDKSNLQH
-306 EHNLST
+306 ELDMR
-312 TKIELQEA
+312 KIELSDA
-320 YSQRNLASMKNRTY
+320 YKQRNEASKKNSVY
-334 IDQSRKLKR
+334 IDKVNALKKENKLLLPYKDQFDLKLK
-343 ENEDLLQY
+343 
-351 KVNFNSRL
+351 
-359 QQEKEPL
+359 QEKEPL
-366 LEKVNS
+366 QAEVKE
-372 LTSENTVLKNESSEL
+372 LTSENNNLKNENSEL
-387 KKDNLELK
+387 KKENL
-395 KDNAGFKEFIDGVKK
+395 DFKEFILGVKDY
-410 HYGSKFEDWCKEIFR
+410 YGSKFDEWCKEVFK

>member
-19 KTKNKENRNHKSDVR
+19 KTINKSKNINHKSDVR
-34 TTTAAGVLSEMKRE
+34 TTTVNGVLSEMKRE
-48 VGFTSHLEQVDA
+48 EGFTSHLESIHA
-60 PEVLYGSIDAL
+60 PDVLYGSISDL

-118 YKTKSIEYLKNKYGE
+118 YKTKAIEYLKNKYGE

-154 GNQQQDLNLLHDGK
+154 GNKDQDLNLLHDGK
-168 LAVSKLAKEDKKNL
+168 LAVSKLAKEDKKKL

-189 AMIKFQDDFYTKV
+189 AMIKFQDDFYVQV

-235 LNILSDIEKFEK
+235 LNILANLEEFEEKEL
-247 QVRKKAR
+247 KKAKQA
-254 DSGFTVGVKQFNEK
+254 GFNVGIKNFDETN
-268 TWFGKLDQRVKL
+268 FFRKLDWRVKR
-280 IKKESELELN
+280 IKKEKDNEIKKLSDENDNLN
-290 KKEKTIE
+290 I
-297 KLETDKSNI
+297 DKSNLQH
-306 EHNLST
+306 ELDMS
-312 TKIELQEA
+312 KIELSDA
-320 YSQRNLASMKNRTY
+320 YSQRNEASRKNSVY
-334 IDQSRKLKR
+334 ID
-343 ENEDLLQY
+343 
-351 KVNFNSRL
+351 KVNALKKENKLLLPYKDQFDLKL

-366 LEKVNS
+366 QAEVNS
-372 LTSENTVLKNESSEL
+372 LTSENTNLKNENTKL
-387 KKDNLELK
+387 KKENL
-395 KDNAGFKEFIDGVKK
+395 DFKEFILGVKNY
-410 HYGSKFEDWCKEIFR
+410 YGSKFQEWYEEVFNPK
-425 TKTKYKY
+425 TKTKPKF

>member
-19 KTKNKENRNHKSDVR
+19 KTINKSKNINHKSDVR
-34 TTTAAGVLSEMKRE
+34 TTTVSGVLSEMKRE
-48 VGFTSHLEQVDA
+48 EGFTSHLEAIAA
-60 PEVLYGSIDAL
+60 PEVLYGSISDL

-118 YKTKSIEYLKNKYGE
+118 YKAKAIEYLKNKYGE

-140 HTDETNPHFHFYVV
+140 HTDEKNPHFHFYVV

-168 LAVSKLAKEDKKNL
+168 LAVSKLAKEDKKKL

-189 AMIKFQDDFYTKV
+189 AMIKFQDDFYVQV

-235 LNILSDIEKFEK
+235 LNILANLEEFEEKEL
-247 QVRKKAR
+247 KKAKQA
-254 DSGFTVGVKQFNEK
+254 GFNVGIKNFDETN
-268 TWFGKLDQRVKL
+268 FFRKLDWRVKR
-280 IKKESELELN
+280 IKKEKDNEIKKLSDENDNLN
-290 KKEKTIE
+290 I
-297 KLETDKSNI
+297 DKSNLQH
-306 EHNLST
+306 ELDMS
-312 TKIELQEA
+312 KIELSDV
-320 YSQRNLASMKNRTY
+320 YSQRNEASRKNSIY
-334 IDQSRKLKR
+334 IDKVNALKKENKLLLPYKDQFDLKLK
-343 ENEDLLQY
+343 
-351 KVNFNSRL
+351 
-359 QQEKEPL
+359 QEKEPL
-366 LEKVNS
+366 QAEVKE
-372 LTSENTVLKNESSEL
+372 LTSENTNLKNENTQL
-387 KKDNLELK
+387 KKENL
-395 KDNAGFKEFIDGVKK
+395 DFKEFILGVKN
-410 HYGSKFEDWCKEIFR
+410 HYGSKFQEWYEEVFNPK
-425 TKTKYKY
+425 TKTKPKF